1 MRRYGKSLSLETPSD
16 NNTCPGGISREA
28 VTFDVIDVFILF
40 RRTTFIA

>member
-1 MRRYGKSLSLETPSD
+1 MRRYGKSPSLETLSG
-16 NNTCPGGISREA
+16 NNACPGGISREA